1 MRLDKYLAN
10 ANLGSRK
17 EVNKLIKKGEISVN
31 GTIVKN
37 PKTDVG
43 YEDDIVYI
51 DVPIVLEE
59 FIYFMM
65 NKPDG
70 VISSTEEGPTET
82 VIDLIAHP
90 QQGELFPVGRLDKDT
105 VGLLFITNDGKLAHQ
120 LLSPKNEYYKTYH
133 VTLRD
138 EVTEKDITQLE
149 TGIELKE
156 FTTKPAKAEL
166 LSPHEVSLSIT
177 EGKFH
182 QVKRMFIAL
191 GNEVVKLKRTNFA
204 TLELDG
210 ALAEGEYRRLT
221 EEEIKKL
228 NN

>member
-17 EVNKLIKKGEISVN
+17 EVNKLIKKGDIIVN
-31 GTIVKN
+31 GTVIKN
-37 PKTDVG
+37 PKTDVT
-43 YEDDIVYI
+43 YDDSIVYI
-51 DVPIVLEE
+51 DIPIVLEE

-70 VISSTEEGPTET
+70 VISSTEEGPTAT
-82 VIDLIAHP
+82 VVELINHP

-133 VTLRD
+133 CTLRD
-138 EVTEKDITQLE
+138 EVGEADIEKLE
-149 TGIELKE
+149 TGIELKD
-156 FTTKPAKAEL
+156 FTTKPAKAKL
-166 LSPHEVSLSIT
+166 LSSNEVSLSIT

-191 GNEVVKLKRTNFA
+191 GNEVVKLKRTHFA
-204 TLELDG
+204 TLELDET
-210 ALAEGEYRRLT
+210 LNEGEYRKLT
-221 EEEIKKL
+221 AEEIKNL
-228 NN
+228 SN

>member
-31 GTIVKN
+31 GTIVKS

-59 FIYFMM
+59 FMYFMM

-120 LLSPKNEYYKTYH
+120 LLSPKNEYWKTYH

-138 EVTEKDITQLE
+138 EVTDQDIEQLE
-149 TGIELKE
+149 TGIDLKE

-166 LSPHEVSLSIT
+166 LNPHEVSLSIT

-182 QVKRMFIAL
+182 QVKRMFLAI

-204 TLELDG
+204 TLELDET
-210 ALAEGEYRRLT
+210 LLEGEYRRLS

>member
-37 PKTDVG
+37 PKIDVG

-82 VIDLIAHP
+82 VIDLISHP

-138 EVTEKDITQLE
+138 EVTEADIKQLE

-166 LSPHEVSLSIT
+166 LSPLEVSLSIT

-182 QVKRMFIAL
+182 QVKRMFTAL

-204 TLELDG
+204 TLELDES
-210 ALAEGEYRRLT
+210 LLEGEYRRLS

>member
-17 EVNKLIKKGEISVN
+17 EVNKLIKKGEIYVN
-31 GTIVKN
+31 GTIIKN

-51 DVPIVLEE
+51 DVPIILEE

-138 EVTEKDITQLE
+138 EVTEKDIKQLE

>member
-17 EVNKLIKKGEISVN
+17 EVNKLIKKGDISLN

-59 FIYFMM
+59 FMYFMM

-105 VGLLFITNDGKLAHQ
+105 LGLLFITNDGKLAHK

-138 EVTEKDITQLE
+138 EVTEADITQLE

-166 LSPHEVSLSIT
+166 LNPHEVSLSIN

-182 QVKRMFIAL
+182 QVKRMFIAT

-204 TLELDG
+204 ALELDES
-210 ALAEGEYRRLT
+210 LAEGEYRRLS

>member
-138 EVTEKDITQLE
+138 EVTEKDIKQLE

-204 TLELDG
+204 ALELDG

>member
-17 EVNKLIKKGEISVN
+17 EVNKLIKKGDISVN
-31 GTIVKN
+31 GDIVKS
-37 PKTDVG
+37 PKTDVS
-43 YEDDIVYI
+43 YDDEIYYI

-138 EVTEKDITQLE
+138 EVTPEDIIRLE
-149 TGIELKE
+149 TGIELKD

-166 LSPHEVSLSIT
+166 LSPKEVSLSIT

-182 QVKRMFIAL
+182 QVKRMFSAT
-191 GNEVVKLKRTNFA
+191 GNEVVRLKRTGFA
-204 TLELDG
+204 SLILDKT
-210 ALAEGEYRRLT
+210 LAEGEYRRLT
-221 EEEIKKL
+221 EEEIKNL

>member
-204 TLELDG
+204 ALELDG

>member
-31 GTIVKN
+31 GTIVKS

-59 FIYFMM
+59 FMYFMM

-138 EVTEKDITQLE
+138 EVTESDIEQLE
-149 TGIELKE
+149 TGIDLKE

-166 LSPHEVSLSIT
+166 LNPHEVSLSIT

-182 QVKRMFIAL
+182 QVKRMFLAI

-204 TLELDG
+204 TLELDET
-210 ALAEGEYRRLT
+210 LLEGEDRRLS

>member
-17 EVNKLIKKGEISVN
+17 EVNKLIKKGDIIVN
-31 GTIVKN
+31 GTVIKN
-37 PKTDVG
+37 PKTDVT
-43 YEDDIVYI
+43 YDDSIVYI
-51 DVPIVLEE
+51 DIPIVLEE

-70 VISSTEEGPTET
+70 VISSTEEGPTAT
-82 VIDLIAHP
+82 VVELINHP

-133 VTLRD
+133 CTLRD
-138 EVTEKDITQLE
+138 AVSEADIVKLE
-149 TGIELKE
+149 AGIELKD
-156 FTTKPAKAEL
+156 FTTKPAKAKL
-166 LSPHEVSLSIT
+166 LSSNEVSLSIT

-191 GNEVVKLKRTNFA
+191 GNEVVKLKRTHFA
-204 TLELDG
+204 TLELDET
-210 ALAEGEYRRLT
+210 LNEGEYRKLT
-221 EEEIKKL
+221 AEEIKNL
-228 NN
+228 SN

>member
-37 PKTDVG
+37 AKTDVG

-51 DVPIVLEE
+51 DIPIVLEE

-70 VISSTEEGPTET
+70 VISSTEDGPTET

-138 EVTEKDITQLE
+138 EVTAADIKQLE

-166 LSPHEVSLSIT
+166 LNPHEVSLSIT

-204 TLELDG
+204 SLELDEK
-210 ALAEGEYRRLT
+210 LAEGEYRRLS
-221 EEEIKKL
+221 EKEIRNL

>member
-138 EVTEKDITQLE
+138 EVTEKDIKQLE

>member
-17 EVNKLIKKGEISVN
+17 EVNKLIKKGEIYVN
-31 GTIVKN
+31 GTIIKN

-51 DVPIVLEE
+51 DVPIILEE
-59 FIYFMM
+59 FMYFMM

-105 VGLLFITNDGKLAHQ
+105 LGLLFITNDGKLAHK

-133 VTLRD
+133 VTLLD
-138 EVTEKDITQLE
+138 EVTEADITQLE

-166 LSPHEVSLSIT
+166 LNPHEVSLSIT

-182 QVKRMFIAL
+182 QVKRMFLAT

-204 TLELDG
+204 ALELDG

>member
-37 PKTDVG
+37 AKTDVG

-51 DVPIVLEE
+51 DIPIVLEE

-70 VISSTEEGPTET
+70 VISSTEDGPTET

-138 EVTEKDITQLE
+138 EVTVADIKQLE

-166 LSPHEVSLSIT
+166 LNPHEVSLSIT

-204 TLELDG
+204 SLELDEK
-210 ALAEGEYRRLT
+210 LAEGEYRRLS
-221 EEEIKKL
+221 EKEIRNL

>member
-37 PKTDVG
+37 AKTDVG

-51 DVPIVLEE
+51 DIPIVLEE

-70 VISSTEEGPTET
+70 VISSTEDGPTET

-138 EVTEKDITQLE
+138 EVTESDIEQLE
-149 TGIELKE
+149 TGIDLKE

-166 LSPHEVSLSIT
+166 LNPHEVSLSIT

-182 QVKRMFIAL
+182 QVKRMFLAI

-204 TLELDG
+204 TLELDET
-210 ALAEGEYRRLT
+210 LLEGEYRRLS

>member
-17 EVNKLIKKGEISVN
+17 EVNKLIKKGDISVN
-31 GTIVKN
+31 GSIVKHA
-37 PKTDVG
+37 KMDVD

-90 QQGELFPVGRLDKDT
+90 QQRELFPVGRLDKDT

-120 LLSPKNEYYKTYH
+120 LLSPKNEYYKTYR

-138 EVTEKDITQLE
+138 EVTKSDIKQLE

-156 FTTKPAKAEL
+156 FTTKPAKADL
-166 LSPHEVSLSIT
+166 LNSHEVSLSIT

-191 GNEVVKLKRTNFA
+191 GNEVIKLKRTNFA
-204 TLELDG
+204 TLALDET
-210 ALAEGEYRRLT
+210 LAEGEYRRLS
-221 EEEIKKL
+221 EDEIKKL
-228 NN
+228 KN

>member
-138 EVTEKDITQLE
+138 EVTEKDIKQLE

-191 GNEVVKLKRTNFA
+191 GNEVVQLKRTNFA

>member
-138 EVTEKDITQLE
+138 EVTEKDIKQLE

-228 NN
+228 SN

>member
-17 EVNKLIKKGEISVN
+17 EVNKLIKKSEISVN

-51 DVPIVLEE
+51 DIPIVLEE

-65 NKPDG
+65 NKPNG

-138 EVTEKDITQLE
+138 EVTESDIKQLE

-166 LSPHEVSLSIT
+166 LNPHEVSLSIT

-204 TLELDG
+204 TLELDET
-210 ALAEGEYRRLT
+210 LAEGEYRRLS

>member
-17 EVNKLIKKGEISVN
+17 EVNKLIKKGEVSVN

-51 DVPIVLEE
+51 DIPIVLEE

-65 NKPDG
+65 NKPNG

-138 EVTEKDITQLE
+138 EVTESDIKQLE

-166 LSPHEVSLSIT
+166 LNSEEVSLSIT

-204 TLELDG
+204 TLELDET
-210 ALAEGEYRRLT
+210 LAEGEYRRLS

-228 NN
+228 KN

>member
-17 EVNKLIKKGEISVN
+17 EVNKLIKKGEILVN
-31 GTIVKN
+31 DTVVKN
-37 PKTDVG
+37 PKTDVT
-43 YEDDIVYI
+43 YEDRIVYI
-51 DVPIVLEE
+51 DIPIVLEE
-59 FIYFMM
+59 FIYLMM

-70 VISSTEEGPTET
+70 VISSTEDGPTET
-82 VIDLIAHP
+82 VIDLINHP
-90 QQGELFPVGRLDKDT
+90 QQRELFPVGRLDKDT

-133 VTLRD
+133 CTLRD
-138 EVTEKDITQLE
+138 AVTPADIKRLESGIDLKD
-149 TGIELKE
+149 
-156 FTTKPAKAEL
+156 FTTKPAKTKL
-166 LSPHEVSLSIT
+166 LSSHEVSLSIT

-204 TLELDG
+204 TLELDQS
-210 ALAEGEYRRLT
+210 LKEGEYRRLT
-221 EEEIKKL
+221 EGEIK
-228 NN
+228 NISN

>member
-31 GTIVKN
+31 GTIVKSS
-37 PKTDVG
+37 KTDVG
-43 YEDDIVYI
+43 YEDDIIYI

-59 FIYFMM
+59 FMYFMM

-120 LLSPKNEYYKTYH
+120 LLSPKNEYWKTYH

-138 EVTEKDITQLE
+138 EVTNQDIEKLE

-166 LSPHEVSLSIT
+166 LHPHEVSLSIT

-182 QVKRMFIAL
+182 QVKRMFLAI
-191 GNEVVKLKRTNFA
+191 GNEVVKLRRTNFA
-204 TLELDG
+204 TLELDET
-210 ALAEGEYRRLT
+210 LAEGEYRRLS

>member
-31 GTIVKN
+31 GSIVKN

-43 YEDDIVYI
+43 YEDEIVYI
-51 DVPIVLEE
+51 DIPIVLEE

-70 VISSTEEGPTET
+70 VISSTEDGPTET

-138 EVTEKDITQLE
+138 EVTAADIKQLE

-166 LSPHEVSLSIT
+166 LNPHEVSLSIT

-204 TLELDG
+204 SLELDEK
-210 ALAEGEYRRLT
+210 LAEGEYRRLS
-221 EEEIKKL
+221 EKEIRNL